1 MAVATLERVKA
12 KPTLDAL
19 LKRHEIQIVRANHL
33 MAAELPEPVFTV
45 PGIVTPGLTVLAG
58 RPKLGKSWL
67 AFGLADAVA
76 RGGYAMGKIKVDP
89 GPVLYLALED
99 THRRLQ
105 SRLNM
110 MLLTGDASR
119 DLSMATEW
127 PPLDQ
132 GGLELIEAWI
142 QSELGAR
149 MVIIDTWAKVR
160 PERKRDQ
167 NVYEGDYAAAS
178 PLKKLGD
185 RHGVAI
191 VIVHHTRKME
201 AADWLDSVSGST
213 GLTGA
218 ADNILVLTRKR
229 GETDATLGVTGRDIE
244 ETEKALRFDKHTG
257 MWELLGEAADF
268 RRTEAR
274 QEILDALEENES
286 LTRSDLVEMT
296 GKSKQAVSN
305 LLSKL
310 VKEGRIT
317 AAGSTH
323 RRRYTVSKCLT
334 EDNDDESEAYLD
346 TSHYREPCLS
356 VQPEDLD
363 TWTPHNL
370 KPVSNAKSLVSN
382 AKSQVRHLDTDFSSP
397 QPLPPGMK
405 PGQRNGG
412 QS

>member
-1 MAVATLERVKA
+1 MVVATLERPKT
-12 KPTLDAL
+12 KPT
-19 LKRHEIQIVRANHL
+19 IVTTRTNHL
-33 MAAELPEPVFTV
+33 AAADLPEPVYTV
-45 PGIVTPGLTVLAG
+45 PGFITPGLTILAG

-76 RGGYAMGKIKVDP
+76 RGGYAMGKVKVDP

-99 THRRLQ
+99 TLLRLQ
-105 SRLNM
+105 KRLL
-110 MLLTGDASR
+110 MLLNGGGASP
-119 DLSMATEW
+119 DLEVGTEC

-132 GGLELIEAWI
+132 GGLEAIEEWI
-142 QSELGAR
+142 KSRPGAR

-167 NVYEGDYAAAS
+167 GIYEGDYAASA
-178 PLKKLGD
+178 PLKALGD
-185 RHGVAI
+185 KHGVAI
-191 VIVHHTRKME
+191 VVVHHTRKME

-218 ADNILVLTRKR
+218 ADTIMVLTRKR
-229 GETDATLGVTGRDIE
+229 GETDATLGVTGRDIDE
-244 ETEKALRFDKHTG
+244 AEKAIRFDKHTG

-286 LTRSDLVEMT
+286 LTRSDLVEIT

-346 TSHYREPCLS
+346 TAHEREPCLS

-363 TWTPHNL
+363 TWTPYNL
-370 KPVSNAKSLVSN
+370 KPVSNAKPLAN
-382 AKSQVRHLDTDFSSP
+382 KAKSQVRHLDTDFSSP

-412 QS
+412 RQ